1 MLRNYLLTAYKVFM
15 RRKLFTAI
23 NLACI
28 VLTLVV
34 LMVITALLETAFFPS
49 GVEGR
54 SGRMLQVYGI
64 RSFSADYSNL
74 RTTLMG
80 YKAIDKS
87 LKPLSLD
94 PGSGVERVSA
104 FTVPTS
110 VSVYQGDRV
119 SELDLRRVDAD
130 YWKIL
135 DFRLLG
141 GRLPDAGD
149 EQAGR
154 MVAVINASTA
164 RRLFG
169 TAGAAGHTVGNAVGH
184 AVGQTIVASG
194 QQFQVIGV
202 VEDALQIN
210 AYADMW
216 APLTTFPSSDYRNE
230 ITGNFAA
237 MLLARGP
244 ADLPRIRQAVERAA
258 KAFVTEDPH
267 VYSTTQF
274 WADSKLDVFAR
285 ALMSNQGRSDSG
297 GSTLLTMIGG
307 GMLVFMLLPALN
319 LVNLNTGRILERS
332 AEIGVRKA
340 FGATSLQLVGQLVV
354 ENVLLCLVGGLL
366 GLACTR
372 IALWWLEA
380 SQLIPYLEVHLNATV
395 FACGMLLAFVFGLLS
410 GVIPAWKMS
419 RLDPVHALKG
429 AA

>member
-54 SGRMLQVYGI
+54 SGRMLQVYGM
-64 RSFSADYSNL
+64 RSFNADYSNL

-80 YKAIDKS
+80 YKAIDKA

-94 PGSGVERVSA
+94 PDSGVERVSA

-135 DFRLLG
+135 DFKLLG
-141 GRLPDAGD
+141 GRLPNVDD

-164 RRLFG
+164 LKLFG
-169 TAGAAGHTVGNAVGH
+169 TAVKAGH
-184 AVGQTIVASG
+184 AVGQTVVASG
-194 QQFQVIGV
+194 QQFQIIGV

-230 ITGNFAA
+230 ITGSFAA
-237 MLLARGP
+237 MLLAHGP

-258 KAFVTEDPH
+258 KAFVTEDPRM
-267 VYSTTQF
+267 YPTTLF

-285 ALMSNQGRSDSG
+285 ALVSNQGRSDSG
-297 GSTLLTMIGG
+297 AGGLLATIGG
-307 GMLVFMLLPALN
+307 AMLAFMLLPALN
-319 LVNLNTGRILERS
+319 LVNLNMGRILERS

-372 IALWWLEA
+372 VALWWLEA
-380 SQLIPYLEVHLNATV
+380 TQLISYLEVQLNATV
-395 FACGMLLAFVFGLLS
+395 FACGMLLAFLFGLLS

>member
-1 MLRNYLLTAYKVFM
+1 MLRNYLLTAWKVFM

-49 GVEGR
+49 GVEGK
-54 SGRMLQVYGI
+54 SARMLQVYGI
-64 RSFSADYSNL
+64 RSEGPNRNAM

-80 YKAIDKS
+80 YKSIDKY
-87 LKPLSLD
+87 LKPMK
-94 PGSGVERVSA
+94 GVERVSA
-104 FTVPTS
+104 FTVPAS

-119 SELDLRRVDAD
+119 SELDVRRVDAD

-141 GRLPDAGD
+141 GRLPNADD
-149 EQAGR
+149 ERSGR

-169 TAGAAGHTVGNAVGH
+169 TSG
-184 AVGQTIVASG
+184 AVGQAITAGG
-194 QQFQVIGV
+194 QQFQIIGV
-202 VEDALQIN
+202 VEDVLQMN

-216 APLTTFPSSDYRNE
+216 APLSTFPSSDYQNE

-237 MLLARGP
+237 MLLARDPG
-244 ADLPRIRQAVERAA
+244 DLPRIQREVERIA
-258 KAFVTEDPH
+258 KTFVTEDPH
-267 VYSTTQF
+267 TYATTMF
-274 WADSKLDVFAR
+274 WADSKFDVFAR
-285 ALMSNQGRSDSG
+285 ALLSNQGQADSG
-297 GSTLLTMIGG
+297 ARTLLTMIGG

-319 LVNLNTGRILERS
+319 LVNLNMGRILERS

-354 ENVLLCLVGGLL
+354 ENVLLCLVGGLF
-366 GLACTR
+366 GLACAR
-372 IALWWLEA
+372 VALWWLEA
-380 SQLIPYLEVHLNATV
+380 SQLIPYLEVHLNASV

-429 AA
+429 TA